1 MDLYNLYTD
10 ILTEKYK
17 SDPVCNRSPEEVSYK
32 GLMEQKDF

>member
-17 SDPVCNRSPEEVSYK
+17 SDPACNKYPEEANY
-32 GLMEQKDF
+32 EA